1 MKALDRREK
10 IVHLLKNS
18 SQAISG
24 TNLANDLNVS
34 RQLIVGDIALLR
46 ASGKDIISTPKGY
59 ILNNN
64 HDEEGYIVKIIA
76 CKHSKD
82 FIEDELNLIVDEGG
96 TIVNVIVEHSVYG
109 QLTGDLHISSR
120 RDVKDFMKKLS
131 LVDVN
136 PLSELTDGIH
146 LHTIKVKNEEVF
158 EELVKIL
165 KEKGYLY

>member
-10 IVHLLKNS
+10 IIDILRNS
-18 SQAISG
+18 DQAKSG
-24 TNLANDLNVS
+24 TNLANELNVS

-64 HDEEGYIVKIIA
+64 SEDGYIVKTIA

-82 FIEDELNLIVDEGG
+82 LIEDELNLIVDEGS

-120 RDVKDFMKKLS
+120 RDVKDFMKKLN
-131 LVDVN
+131 LVDIN
-136 PLSELTDGIH
+136 PLAELTDGVH
-146 LHTIKVKNEEVF
+146 LHTIKVKSEEAFEEVI
-158 EELVKIL
+158 KIL